1 MQSLPGLRT
10 TVAAAPYLAL
20 AGLLAAAV
28 LAIFVFAPTEQSM
41 GQAQRILYLHVSV
54 AWAGLV
60 AFLLVAGA
68 GALYL
73 LRRDLA
79 WDHWAAAAA
88 EVGWLCSTLT
98 LVTGSLWAR
107 AAWNTWWTWDPR
119 LTATAVLW
127 AIYCAYLIL
136 RSGLEDPHHRARAG
150 AVLATIGL
158 IDLPMVA
165 MATRWFR
172 GIHPPPPQMEPAMR
186 VTLLLSAVAFT
197 GLFGLLVCC
206 RRRQLQI
213 QEALLRLDED
223 SDS

>member
-1 MQSLPGLRT
+1 MERPLRLPAA
-10 TVAAAPYLAL
+10 VAAALHVSL

-28 LAIFVFAPTEQSM
+28 LAIFVFAPTEETM

-54 AWAGLV
+54 AWAALV
-60 AFLLVAGA
+60 GFLLMAGA

-73 LRRDLA
+73 LRRDLQ
-79 WDHWAAAAA
+79 WDHWSAAAA

-98 LVTGSLWAR
+98 LITGSFWAR

-127 AIYCAYLIL
+127 AVYCAYLLL
-136 RSGLEDPHHRARAG
+136 RSGLEDPHRRARAG
-150 AVLATIGL
+150 AVLAVIGL

-172 GIHPPPPQMEPAMR
+172 GIHPPSPQMEPAMR
-186 VTLLLSAVAFT
+186 LALLLSVAAFT

-206 RRRQLQI
+206 RRRQLQL
-213 QEALLRLDED
+213 QEMLLRLEQD
-223 SDS
+223 SDM

>member
-1 MQSLPGLRT
+1 MERSLRLRT
-10 TVAAAPYLAL
+10 ALTTALHVLL
-20 AGLLAAAV
+20 AGLLIVAV
-28 LAIFVFAPTEQSM
+28 LAIFVFAPTEETM

-54 AWAGLV
+54 AWAGL
-60 AFLLVAGA
+60 AGFLLMAGA

-73 LRRDLA
+73 LRRDLR

-98 LVTGSLWAR
+98 LITGSLWAH

-127 AIYCAYLIL
+127 AVYCAYLIL
-136 RSGLEDPHHRARAG
+136 RSGLEDPHRRARAG
-150 AVLATIGL
+150 AVLAIIGMV
-158 IDLPMVA
+158 DLPMVT

-172 GIHPPPPQMEPAMR
+172 GIHPPSPQMEPAMR
-186 VTLLLSAVAFT
+186 LALLLSVAAFT
-197 GLFGLLVCC
+197 GLFGLLVAC

-213 QEALLRLDED
+213 QEMLFRLEQD
-223 SDS
+223 SDM